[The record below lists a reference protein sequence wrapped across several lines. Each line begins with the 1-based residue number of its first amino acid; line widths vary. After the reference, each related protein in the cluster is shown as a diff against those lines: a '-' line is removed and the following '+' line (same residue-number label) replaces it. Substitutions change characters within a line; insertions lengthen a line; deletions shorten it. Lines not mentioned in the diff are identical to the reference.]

1 MMPEDVSVT
10 ISIIDYLHLDEFLGT
25 SRTSICHVH
34 QRQKRMEE
42 LVCRQQVSL
51 DGIIIPLLTVR
62 ETEFT

>member
-10 ISIIDYLHLDEFLGT
+10 ISIIDYLHLDEFLAT

-51 DGIIIPLLTVR
+51 DGIIIPLLAVR
-62 ETEFT
+62 DTEFT

>member
-42 LVCRQQVSL
+42 LVCRQQVSF
-51 DGIIIPLLTVR
+51 DGIVIPLLAVR
-62 ETEFT
+62 DTEFT